1 MPGRHASN
9 VGCGV
14 ASALALEA
22 RRIPTRDRRQRRIGD
37 QHCARAAN
45 AIVALAQRYGAQV
58 VMEDFSRLND
68 RRIPPPLR
76 PILRGRQFQKLA
88 RFIDE
93 RLEVAGLP
101 HARQVS
107 AYAISLDCLRC
118 GARQDAGAVVK
129 SEHPR
134 QFVCAGCGET
144 QDRDVSAAANVAR
157 RFVWLQQR
165 GVERRAGIASEQR
178 TTWETFAAAHPML
191 ELRTPADD

>member
-1 MPGRHASN
+1 
-9 VGCGV
+9 
-14 ASALALEA
+14 
-22 RRIPTRDRRQRRIGD
+22 
-37 QHCARAAN
+37 
-45 AIVALAQRYGAQV
+45 
-58 VMEDFSRLND
+58 MEDFSRLND